1 MFSLIRHVESQ
12 DHIIKVLTLPIM
24 VNVLINLIILR
35 NNVWEAVRGV
45 WMLIENIDNVPGLGE
60 DEKASM
66 VAQAKCIL
74 ASRYF
79 DVFSSLW
86 WHSFN

>member
-12 DHIIKVLTLPIM
+12 DHIIKVTHTA
-24 VNVLINLIILR
+24 NYGKRSDKFDYLR

-60 DEKASM
+60 DEK
-66 VAQAKCIL
+66 
-74 ASRYF
+74 
-79 DVFSSLW
+79 
-86 WHSFN
+86 SFYGGTGEMYSCFPLF